1 MTDSRNVVATL
12 TLPTGN
18 GPGALGVAGIVI
30 NTTQYTLTLAASPS
44 AYGTVQANPTSTPN
58 VTPALPTGTYLSGT
72 QVTLMAT
79 ASSDLYKFSNWTG
92 TTSSSSYPLML
103 IMNSS
108 HSETANFVLNT
119 VTVTIETS
127 PPGLSFSVD
136 GKTYTSAQTPT
147 WNVGSKH
154 TIATTTPQTT
164 SATPGTLYNFPMW
177 SDGGANSHTVTA
189 TPGTTNY
196 TVTFNVYY
204 ELTVAASPAAGGTLI
219 PSLGGYF
226 LAGSVVGLEAFPKSG
241 YTFKSWTGNV
251 ASTTNKITTI
261 TMTAPETVTANFAK
275 GK

>member
-1 MTDSRNVVATL
+1 MGERRCRYCEKAFQPSKYQPQQVVC
-12 TLPTGN
+12 G
-18 GPGALGVAGIVI
+18 
-30 NTTQYTLTLAASPS
+30 
-44 AYGTVQANPTSTPN
+44 
-58 VTPALPTGTYLSGT
+58 
-72 QVTLMAT
+72 
-79 ASSDLYKFSNWTG
+79 
-92 TTSSSSYPLML
+92 
-103 IMNSS
+103 
-108 HSETANFVLNT
+108 E
-119 VTVTIETS
+119 
-127 PPGLSFSVD
+127 
-136 GKTYTSAQTPT
+136 
-147 WNVGSKH
+147 GSKH